1 MSDTLELFHSACQ
14 VYGNKRWLQVV
25 VVYFIMLLISIS
37 GNQASDFSESAL
49 AAAVAS
55 SPLDSVTDTPS
66 VMATSPS

>member
-1 MSDTLELFHSACQ
+1 MVA
-14 VYGNKRWLQVV
+14 GV

-55 SPLDSVTDTPS
+55 SPLDSVTGNPS